1 MRHEVH
7 VQHYFS
13 SVTSLVFSQI
23 GILMSPQAA
32 LSACMGISIRSDYNK
47 YSVNS

>member
-7 VQHYFS
+7 VQHHFS
-13 SVTSLVFSQI
+13 SVTLLFSQI
-23 GILMSPQAA
+23 GILVSPQAA